1 MIVFFDTRVF
11 TGSESSGNIIVSL
24 ELIRNSS
31 FMNGEISVLVIPSNQ
46 LPLSAKGKR
55 THVLQKLVNVDYY
68 QVMEWITTLILSLL
82 PFLLELIVL

>member
-1 MIVFFDTRVF
+1 MQSLILSFADPMIVFFDATVF
-11 TGSESSGNIIVSL
+11 TGSESSGNIIVGL

-55 THVLQKLVNVDYY
+55 THVLQ
-68 QVMEWITTLILSLL
+68 
-82 PFLLELIVL
+82 

>member
-1 MIVFFDTRVF
+1 MIVIFDAAVF

-46 LPLSAKGKR
+46 LPLSAKGKG
-55 THVLQKLVNVDYY
+55 THVLQ
-68 QVMEWITTLILSLL
+68 
-82 PFLLELIVL
+82 